1 MAPSLGDTPPHEPE
15 QSTGP
20 QAEAPPQLPR
30 GMTVPEPRQGS
41 PRAGSPGPG
50 YDRRDGPGSH
60 SHHGGDFGGR
70 YGGGGFGGGG
80 HTHTWKPGDW
90 TCMACH
96 SHCFASRDTCFRCG
110 ADRLGQRGP
119 PPGPRFDPRY
129 PQDPGMYPPF
139 DPGMAGMPGAA
150 FPPPGAESVYVHV
163 PPPSIPGG
171 YGDAAAWGRGPIK
184 DGGYPMRYEAFEYQP
199 HDTCYRVPGAPEAA
213 PAAGGMSGGAPGFGG
228 GAPGASGSKPFR
240 HGDWNCAKCQA
251 HNFASRVVCFR
262 CGAEKVE

>member
-1 MAPSLGDTPPHEPE
+1 MRSRGLFLAEYMAGLPMLLPAPETREGDEF
-15 QSTGP
+15 S
-20 QAEAPPQLPR
+20 ALLL
-30 GMTVPEPRQGS
+30 
-41 PRAGSPGPG
+41 
-50 YDRRDGPGSH
+50 SH
-60 SHHGGDFGGR
+60 SSTR
-70 YGGGGFGGGG
+70 SLPIPPIQLCAQCTLRCRGGGFGGGG

-163 PPPSIPGG
+163 LPPSIPGG

-228 GAPGASGSKPFR
+228 GAPGASGWV
-240 HGDWNCAKCQA
+240 G
-251 HNFASRVVCFR
+251 
-262 CGAEKVE
+262 